1 MEDLIKNLKTPSH
14 EIKIKI
20 LNIVSMN
27 LNPKISEIL
36 LKELKK
42 EINEKESEYLY
53 MIIKT
58 IENMAFKFNS
68 LHYEIMLLIVSKI
81 ARYLWMYVGLVT
93 SMLLQQNRLATQSK
107 SFFKI
112 RINRMEECLKICW
125 WKISNISNPRKF
137 WRKCWTFLETIS
149 IIRRKLNSP

>member
-81 ARYLWMYVGLVT
+81 ARYL
-93 SMLLQQNRLATQSK
+93 
-107 SFFKI
+107 
-112 RINRMEECLKICW
+112 
-125 WKISNISNPRKF
+125 
-137 WRKCWTFLETIS
+137 
-149 IIRRKLNSP
+149 